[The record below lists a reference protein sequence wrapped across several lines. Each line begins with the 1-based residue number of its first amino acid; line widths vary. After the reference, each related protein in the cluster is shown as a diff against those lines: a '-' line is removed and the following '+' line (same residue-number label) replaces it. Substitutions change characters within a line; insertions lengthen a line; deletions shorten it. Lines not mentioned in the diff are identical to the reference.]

1 MTRAFVLAGIIAL
14 CFATAPSAQTETLQG
29 KTYRAPGGTR
39 CG

>member
-14 CFATAPSAQTETLQG
+14 CFATAPSAQTEPLQG
-29 KTYRAPGGTR
+29 KTYARRVGRR